1 MARTPVRG
9 KKIKSI
15 SELIK
20 DAEERKEKVKNS
32 NFKFNNLNKLLFN
45 SKHFGCICSGKNRLS
60 KIKFCVLRFD
70 LRVNFLDPR

>member
-20 DAEERKEKVKNS
+20 DAEERKEKVENY
-32 NFKFNNLNKLLFN
+32 NFKFNNLDKLLFKGSVREN
-45 SKHFGCICSGKNRLS
+45 
-60 KIKFCVLRFD
+60 
-70 LRVNFLDPR
+70 

>member
-20 DAEERKEKVKNS
+20 DAEERKEKVE
-32 NFKFNNLNKLLFN
+32 
-45 SKHFGCICSGKNRLS
+45 HFLTIFSLYKQQIEVRLVA
-60 KIKFCVLRFD
+60 IKSA
-70 LRVNFLDPR
+70 FLSH

>member
-20 DAEERKEKVKNS
+20 DAEERKEKVVNY
-32 NFKFNNLNKLLFN
+32 NFKFNNLSQLFFN
-45 SKHFGCICSGKNRLS
+45 SKHLGCICSDKNRLS
-60 KIKFCVLRFD
+60 EIKFFVLSFD
-70 LRVNFLDPR
+70 LRVNF